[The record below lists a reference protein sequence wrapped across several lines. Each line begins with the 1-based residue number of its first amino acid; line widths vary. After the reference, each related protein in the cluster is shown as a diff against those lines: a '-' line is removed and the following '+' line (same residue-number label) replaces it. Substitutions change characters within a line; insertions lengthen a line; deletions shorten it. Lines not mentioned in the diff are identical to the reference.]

1 MTKIEWMETLGWD
14 ESQIEDIRF
23 LGYHYIRQGKYDI
36 ARVFFEGII
45 AFVADRPLQS
55 QLSYDFE
62 TLGAIYLQLG
72 NNARALR
79 YLERALRMDSKNTI
93 AALNKV
99 KALLALRRTESALVL
114 ARKLTK
120 SKDNI
125 VRDRAE
131 ALIMGQKLKEA
142 RRIEQE
148 LSAVA
153 GRSPQLSSAQRDSDD
168 AQFLEGAT

>member
-1 MTKIEWMETLGWD
+1 
-14 ESQIEDIRF
+14 
-23 LGYHYIRQGKYDI
+23 
-36 ARVFFEGII
+36 
-45 AFVADRPLQS
+45 
-55 QLSYDFE
+55 
-62 TLGAIYLQLG
+62 
-72 NNARALR
+72 
-79 YLERALRMDSKNTI
+79 MDSKNTI